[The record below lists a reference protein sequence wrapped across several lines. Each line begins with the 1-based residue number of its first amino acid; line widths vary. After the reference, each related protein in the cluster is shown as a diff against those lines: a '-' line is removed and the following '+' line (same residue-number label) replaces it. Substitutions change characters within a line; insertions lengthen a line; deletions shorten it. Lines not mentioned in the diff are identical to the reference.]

1 MCCMRNM
8 YWRMPQR
15 SNQRRREVFNRPQRL
30 RWLRHLCRCLP
41 QRSNQSRRVITAQN
55 NTKRGIFERKLPR
68 FFSLLFFKHLE
79 TQKIQG
85 TYFKISALYFKI
97 YGLYFSQ
104 QATCVFRCPKT
115 AFFHEALWCD
125 TTVQKVRIPVKNA
138 HTGFHTW
145 HRLQKIITFAHI

>member
-8 YWRMPQR
+8 YWRMPQW
-15 SNQRRREVFNRPQRL
+15 SNQRRREVFYRSQRL

-41 QRSNQSRRVITAQN
+41 QRSNQSRRVITN
-55 NTKRGIFERKLPR
+55 SKRYKAWHFRKEIAT
-68 FFSLLFFKHLE
+68 FFCLLFFRHLE

-85 TYFKISALYFKI
+85 TYFKISALCFKI

-104 QATCVFRCPKT
+104 QAMCVFRCPKT